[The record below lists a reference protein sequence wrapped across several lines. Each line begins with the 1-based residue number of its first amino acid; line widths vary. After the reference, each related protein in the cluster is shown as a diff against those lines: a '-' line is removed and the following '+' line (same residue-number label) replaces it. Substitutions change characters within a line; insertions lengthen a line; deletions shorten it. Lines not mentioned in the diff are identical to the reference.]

1 MMATELGKAFVQIV
15 PSANGISGQIESLI
29 NPSATGGGIG
39 GLLGKGMMS
48 GILNILKTVGV
59 AKLIKDSLLEGGEL
73 QQTIGGIET
82 LFKKSAYKVK
92 EYAQDAYMSA
102 GLSANEYMQNVT
114 SFSASL
120 LQSTAGNTNRAAEIA
135 HMAMVDMAD
144 NANKM
149 GTDMGSIQ
157 TAYQGFAKQNY
168 MMLDNLKLGYAGT
181 KTEMERLLADAKK
194 LTGVKYDINN
204 LADVYSAI
212 HAIQE
217 KMEITGTTAREASET
232 LQGSFLSMKAAFKN
246 TLGSLAL
253 GENIVPSLKGLA
265 QTVTTFL
272 IDNLIPMMLN
282 ILKSVPIASFAF
294 LAEFLPKFAE
304 KAMSFILKLGDD
316 LQKWF
321 KELPNN
327 FVNLMTQL
335 SQYFEKNGDSM
346 VKVGKEFITKFLSGL
361 LGALPNITT
370 AILTIIG
377 YIAIEFFK
385 GIPEIVKFGQ
395 GIIGAIIK
403 GVLDGWK
410 ALLTEIGKIVLSI
423 VDEFFKLDD
432 KFFEAGANI
441 IKMIGDGIK
450 SAVKYVLDS
459 IGDLV
464 KKIRDF
470 LPFSPAKVG
479 PLRDLDK
486 LNFDIIADGINSA
499 KKPVLSATND
509 LMSSVRD
516 SLNPTSDLFIDSNF
530 ERNIS
535 ANLNKT
541 NLAFEKNKNSEY
553 QSTTDYTSKISEILS
568 SINTLTQEV
577 HNQPYT
583 QRELARKGAV

>member
-15 PSANGISGQIESLI
+15 PSAKGISGQIESLI
-29 NPSATGGGIG
+29 SPGATGSGIG
-39 GLLGKGMMS
+39 GLLGKG
-48 GILNILKTVGV
+48 ILGGVLKILSAGAV
-59 AKLIKDSLLEGGEL
+59 AKFVKDTLVEGGEL
-73 QQTIGGIET
+73 QQSIGGVET
-82 LFKKSAYKVK
+82 LFKKSADKVK
-92 EYAQDAYMSA
+92 EYAQNAYMTA
-102 GLSANEYMQNVT
+102 GLSANEYMKNIT

-135 HMAMVDMAD
+135 HMAMVDMSD

-149 GTDMGSIQ
+149 GSDMSSIQ
-157 TAYQGFAKQNY
+157 SAYQGFAKQNY
-168 MMLDNLKLGYAGT
+168 TMLDNLKLGYGGT
-181 KTEMERLLADAKK
+181 KTEMERLLADAQR

-217 KMEITGTTAREASET
+217 KLEITGTTAKEANET
-232 LQGSFLSMKAAFKN
+232 LQGSFMSMKAAFQN

-253 GENIVPSLKGLA
+253 GQNIIPSLKGLA
-265 QTVTTFL
+265 QTVSIFL
-272 IDNLIPMMLN
+272 VDNLLPMVIN
-282 ILKSVPIASFAF
+282 ILKSLPLATVAF
-294 LAEFLPKFAE
+294 LVEFLPQFTSKI
-304 KAMSFILKLGDD
+304 MDYILKLGEDM
-316 LQKWF
+316 QKWF
-321 KELPNN
+321 KDFPNN
-327 FVNLMTQL
+327 FLKLMTQISL
-335 SQYFEKNGDSM
+335 YFQKNGNTM
-346 VKVGKEFITKFLSGL
+346 IKTGGEFISKFLSGL
-361 LGALPNITT
+361 MGSLPHIAKAVFTV
-370 AILTIIG
+370 IG
-377 YIAIEFFK
+377 YIVIEFFK
-385 GIPEIVKFGQ
+385 GIPEFVKFGLSLM
-395 GIIGAIIK
+395 GAIVK

-410 ALLTEIGKIVLSI
+410 SLFIEIGKIVKGI

-441 IKMIGDGIK
+441 VKMIGDGIK

-459 IGDLV
+459 IGALV

-509 LMSSVRD
+509 LMSSVRE
-516 SLNPTSDLFIDSNF
+516 SLNPTSDLLIDSNF
-530 ERNIS
+530 ERNIN

-541 NLAFEKNKNSEY
+541 NFAVGKNQHTEY
-553 QSTTDYTSKISEILS
+553 QSTTDYTSKIGEILL
-568 SINTLTQEV
+568 SIGALTQEV

-583 QRELARKGAV
+583 QRELARKGAI